1 MSLATLYLFFQFSTL
16 ASVGAAII
24 LLSLP
29 LDLFFQQIISY
40 PSQLVL
46 DSSNATISRAIFYDA
61 SPELV
66 FINDTMK
73 VPPDSQLDSFIYP
86 YWQGKGVS
94 CSPVFILTALTFCF
108 KQVVP
113 GTAYQVIRTLQHSVV
128 Q

>member
-1 MSLATLYLFFQFSTL
+1 MPRTYDLSASSTNSLQSTL

-61 SPELV
+61 KPELIY
-66 FINDTMK
+66 INDTMK

-94 CSPVFILTALTFCF
+94 FEPTFILT
-108 KQVVP
+108 
-113 GTAYQVIRTLQHSVV
+113 TLIIVLHRLYPEQPTR
-128 Q
+128 